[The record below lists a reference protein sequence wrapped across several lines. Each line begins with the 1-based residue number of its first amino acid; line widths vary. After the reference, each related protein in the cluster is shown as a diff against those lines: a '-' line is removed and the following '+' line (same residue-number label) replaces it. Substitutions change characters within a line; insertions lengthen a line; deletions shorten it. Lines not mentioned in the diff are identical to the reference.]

1 VTVRGRT
8 LASRG
13 AVLLLAGALLAGCSS
28 ADDPLSGFGS
38 GSNQNYISGDG
49 SELELA
55 PADRGEPVAFEGET
69 VDGDE
74 LSSDDLADRVVVV
87 NFWYAGCPPC
97 RAEAEDL
104 ESVSQ
109 AFAGDG
115 VRFVGVNTYDDAP
128 TAKAFERTYGI
139 TYPSILDAQRNRVQ
153 LAFAGDVPPN
163 AVPTTLVLDRDGRV
177 AARISGRI
185 GAPSILESMIQKVLD
200 EDDAAGASTGDDGA
214 DEDA

>member
-1 VTVRGRT
+1 VTSRRGFLRRGPAVVRG
-8 LASRG
+8 G
-13 AVLLLAGALLAGCSS
+13 ALLLAAGLLAGCS
-28 ADDPLSGFGS
+28 AGDDPLSGFGS

-49 SELELA
+49 SELEL
-55 PADRGEPVAFEGET
+55 PPDERGATVEFEGET
-69 VDGDE
+69 PEGDT
-74 LSSDDLADRVVVV
+74 LGSADLAGEVSVV

-97 RAEAEDL
+97 RAEAADL
-104 ESVSQ
+104 EATYQ
-109 AFAGDG
+109 QFLDDG
-115 VRFVGVNTYDDAP
+115 VQFVGVNTYDDAP
-128 TAKAFERTYGI
+128 TAEAFERTYGI

-185 GAPSILESMIQKVLD
+185 GAPSILESMIQRVLD
-200 EDDAAGASTGDDGA
+200 EQSPDD

>member
-1 VTVRGRT
+1 MVRGGTGRTRT
-8 LASRG
+8 LALG
-13 AVLLLAGALLAGCSS
+13 ALLVASALLAGCSS
-28 ADDPLSGFGS
+28 TDDPLSGFGS

-55 PADRGEPVAFEGET
+55 PGQRAEPVEFEGGT
-69 VDGDE
+69 ADGDTI
-74 LSSDDLADRVVVV
+74 SSADLAGQVVVV

-104 ESVSQ
+104 ESVHQ
-109 AFAGDG
+109 TFAEDG
-115 VRFVGVNTYDDAP
+115 VRFIGVNTYDDGP
-128 TAKAFERTYGI
+128 TAEAFERTYGI

-163 AVPTTLVLDRDGRV
+163 AVPTTLVIDRDGRV

-185 GAPSILESMIQKVLD
+185 GAPSILESMIRRVLD
-200 EDDAAGASTGDDGA
+200 EDAAGGDGGDNPGGGA
-214 DEDA
+214 

>member
-1 VTVRGRT
+1 MTPSRRT
-8 LASRG
+8 LSVRAGVLVLASM
-13 AVLLLAGALLAGCSS
+13 LLAGCSS
-28 ADDPLSGFGS
+28 ADDPLAGFGS

-49 SELELA
+49 TELELA
-55 PADRGEPVAFEGET
+55 PTERGEPIEFEGET
-69 VDGDE
+69 PEGDII
-74 LSSDDLADRVVVV
+74 SSDDLRGEVFVV

-104 ESVSQ
+104 ESTYQ
-109 AFAGDG
+109 QFADDG
-115 VRFVGVNTYDDAP
+115 VQFVGVNTYDDGP
-128 TAKAFERTYGI
+128 TAEAFERTYGI

-163 AVPTTLVLDRDGRV
+163 AVPTTLVLDREGRV

-185 GAPSILESMIQKVLD
+185 GAPSILEAMIQRVLD
-200 EDDAAGASTGDDGA
+200 EQSPDEPADPAPSA